1 MKPGI
6 YYDLP
11 YDAYAAIDA
20 VRWSELRLLGESALK
35 YQHGR
40 KHEREDTTA
49 LRLGRLTHTAVL
61 EPERIETDYAVYF
74 GAVFRGKEYD
84 AFVDEHPG
92 KTIVHVVEMAEALAM
107 ARSLRNY
114 PPARK
119 VLCSGHAEVTIVWR
133 DTATGILCKGR
144 VDWLRPRALVASDVK
159 TTQTIDARRFG
170 IQAHDLL
177 YEAQLAF
184 YQGGLFELGMDCQF
198 KVLAVEKKP
207 PFEPAVFALGGDQL
221 YAGEVVVS
229 LLMAELAKCQ
239 TTRRW
244 GPRYACEQP
253 LDLPSWAYPNEDED
267 TESTWRTVE

>member
-1 MKPGI
+1 MKPGV
-6 YYDLP
+6 YYDLS
-11 YDAYAAIDA
+11 YDDYADIAA
-20 VRWSELRLLGESALK
+20 VRWSDLRLLDESALK
-35 YQHGR
+35 YRHGLT
-40 KHEREDTTA
+40 HPREDTAA
-49 LRLGRLTHTAVL
+49 LSLGRLTHTAVL
-61 EPERIETDYAVYF
+61 EPELIDSDYAVYL
-74 GAVFRGKEYD
+74 GAVFRGREYD

-92 KTIVHVVEMAEALAM
+92 KTIVHVIEMAEALAM

-119 VLCSGHAEVTIVWR
+119 VLRSGHSEVTLLWR

-144 VDWLRPRALVASDVK
+144 VDWLRPRAQVAADVK
-159 TTQTIDARRFG
+159 TTKTIDARQFG
-170 IQAHDLL
+170 IQAHGLL

-184 YQGGLFELGMDCQF
+184 YHGGLFELGLDCQF

-207 PFEPAVFALGGDQL
+207 PFEPAVFTLGEDQL

-229 LLMAELAKCQ
+229 QLMAKLAECHES
-239 TTRRW
+239 RRW

-267 TESTWRTVE
+267 TQSTWRTVE